1 MRRWF
6 LSYNSRDV
14 DLVGQIEAALIRKE
28 PGAKIFF
35 APKNLRA
42 GGYWLPQLATEIT
55 EATAFILFVGEHG
68 IGPWQVLEYYE
79 ALDKRVKNPDF
90 PVMLLLLDGQ
100 PAPGLPFLRQL
111 HWIVAADPA
120 SEHTIAKLFDATAGG
135 SSQPGELWRYTAP
148 YRGLASMA
156 ETDSDFFFGRERE
169 TVTVLKALADE
180 PNKLPV
186 LIGNSGVGK
195 SSLAQAGVLAALA
208 RQAWPEQAATADA
221 WPQSFGDSRR
231 WCVLKLQ
238 PGTDPIK
245 ALIEPFLRTWQLDPV
260 DPEWEKRRKG
270 WFDAL
275 INDEATLPGLLDATE
290 RQHDKLG
297 QPKPPGFLLYIDQGE
312 ELYVRSTEA
321 QRHAFSRLIGNGI
334 KDPRLRAIMSLRS
347 DFFGVFQ
354 NDAALYDAHRQIN
367 VGPLREAE
375 LYEVVCRPTAL
386 LGARFETESLARD
399 VARRTASESVKDA
412 GALPL
417 LSYLLDDMWTQ
428 MVKRG
433 DGLLRLPTQAIEL
446 GSVLADRA
454 NAFLARHPTAESQI
468 MRIFTLKL
476 ATVREDG
483 EPTRRRALRS
493 EFSDDEWRRVSE
505 LADQPHRLLVVA
517 TPESGETYTE
527 VAHESILRHWD
538 KLHDWLIA
546 EREFL
551 IWKTQLELAR
561 RRWQQTPEA
570 SKNDALLMG
579 LALTQAQGWLMS
591 RLEDLSAVDREFIE
605 ASLNRDLLERRHRER
620 LQRRVLF
627 ASVAGFLVAIVFGS
641 LATFQWY
648 QADRNRAAAETA
660 RTDAESQR
668 ARAEK
673 EAKIADDQRNRA
685 LLNGSRRLEELA
697 AKAFGEGDPARAALL
712 ALEGLPGPHAQEDRP
727 ICRRSN
733 PFSTRPVRRC
743 TNCSHS
749 VSSGRSTA
757 ASVFLPTTVTGV
769 PASTTEKPPNVW
781 WR

>member
-1 MRRWF
+1 
-6 LSYNSRDV
+6 
-14 DLVGQIEAALIRKE
+14 
-28 PGAKIFF
+28 
-35 APKNLRA
+35 
-42 GGYWLPQLATEIT
+42 
-55 EATAFILFVGEHG
+55 
-68 IGPWQVLEYYE
+68 
-79 ALDKRVKNPDF
+79 
-90 PVMLLLLDGQ
+90 
-100 PAPGLPFLRQL
+100 
-111 HWIVAADPA
+111 
-120 SEHTIAKLFDATAGG
+120 
-135 SSQPGELWRYTAP
+135 
-148 YRGLASMA
+148 
-156 ETDSDFFFGRERE
+156 
-169 TVTVLKALADE
+169 
-180 PNKLPV
+180 
-186 LIGNSGVGK
+186 
-195 SSLAQAGVLAALA
+195 
-208 RQAWPEQAATADA
+208 
-221 WPQSFGDSRR
+221 
-231 WCVLKLQ
+231 
-238 PGTDPIK
+238 
-245 ALIEPFLRTWQLDPV
+245 
-260 DPEWEKRRKG
+260 
-270 WFDAL
+270 
-275 INDEATLPGLLDATE
+275 
-290 RQHDKLG
+290 
-297 QPKPPGFLLYIDQGE
+297 
-312 ELYVRSTEA
+312 
-321 QRHAFSRLIGNGI
+321 
-334 KDPRLRAIMSLRS
+334 MSLRS

-517 TPESGETYTE
+517 TPEFGETYTE

-660 RTDAESQR
+660 RTDA
-668 ARAEK
+668 
-673 EAKIADDQRNRA
+673 
-685 LLNGSRRLEELA
+685 
-697 AKAFGEGDPARAALL
+697 
-712 ALEGLPGPHAQEDRP
+712 
-727 ICRRSN
+727 
-733 PFSTRPVRRC
+733 
-743 TNCSHS
+743 
-749 VSSGRSTA
+749 VSGFQATMC
-757 ASVFLPTTVTGV
+757 
-769 PASTTEKPPNVW
+769 
-781 WR
+781 